1 MRRILT
7 ILTAAMV
14 FLLVPA
20 AAYGAQGQAD
30 GRYYPETGHTLD
42 GRFVAFFDTHGGAG
56 LLGYPITESFALPAS
71 GKTVQYLENAR
82 LELGTGGVVQA
93 RLGALL
99 AGTPSSMPTPEPGAA
114 EQPGC
119 RLIAPSEIPICHAFL
134 AFYDA
139 NGGTQQFGLP
149 VSEFRMEGE
158 RIVQY
163 FEYFRLD
170 WYPEG
175 ESGGEMRVAP
185 LGRMHFDAAGYDAE
199 LLRPN
204 LPEDMSLYRV
214 VELRPQASVS
224 KSFPRTTDVVRVF
237 VVVRDQNSNPVAG
250 ASVTLTG
257 HFPSG
262 DRVLILPVTN
272 AQGVTSLDLSFEG
285 QPAGSNVA
293 LEIWA
298 VQGALRASTRDS
310 FRIWW

>member
-1 MRRILT
+1 MRKMKSILW
-7 ILTAAMV
+7 AALV
-14 FLLVPA
+14 VLLVPA
-20 AAYGAQGQAD
+20 AAFGAQGQAD

-42 GRFVAFFDTHGGAG
+42 SRFVTFFDAHGGVA
-56 LLGYPITESFALPAS
+56 LLGYPITESFAEART

-82 LELGTGGVVQA
+82 LEQASGGVSLA
-93 RLGALL
+93 RLGTLL
-99 AGTPSSMPTPEPGAA
+99 AGRTSQTPTA
-114 EQPGC
+114 EAEGVELPGC
-119 RLIAPSEIPICHAFL
+119 REFPASGHQVCHAFL
-134 AFYDA
+134 AFYEA
-139 NGGTQQFGLP
+139 RGGEEQFGLP

-185 LGRMHFDAAGYDAE
+185 LGRMHFDAAGFDPE

-224 KSFPRTTDVVRVF
+224 NSFPRTTDVVRVY

-257 HFPSG
+257 HFPAG

-272 AQGVTSLDLSFEG
+272 AQGVTSLDLSFED
-285 QPAGSNVA
+285 QPAGSNIA

>member
-1 MRRILT
+1 MRRRWL
-7 ILTAAMV
+7 A
-14 FLLVPA
+14 LLVSLLLLLPATDA
-20 AAYGAQGQAD
+20 AAQAQDD

-42 GRFVAFFDTHGGAG
+42 ARFISFFDAHGGVAM
-56 LLGYPITESFALPAS
+56 LGYPITESFDLPAS
-71 GKTVQYLENAR
+71 GKIVQYLENAR
-82 LELGTGGVVQA
+82 LELGTGGVVQT

-99 AGTPSSMPTPEPGAA
+99 AGTPSSTPTPEPGAA

-119 RLIAPSEIPICHAFL
+119 RLIAPSDIPVCHAFL
-134 AFYDA
+134 DFYETHGSA
-139 NGGTQQFGLP
+139 AQFGLP
-149 VSEFRMEGE
+149 VSAFRMEGE
-158 RIVQY
+158 RMVQY

-175 ESGGEMRVAP
+175 KSGGEMRLGA
-185 LGRMHFDAAGYDAE
+185 LGRIHFDSVGYDPE

-204 LPEDMSLYRV
+204 LPDDMSLYRV

-224 KSFPRTTDVVRVF
+224 QSFPRPTDTVRVY
-237 VVVRDQNSNPVAG
+237 VVVRDQNGNPVSG
-250 ASVTLTG
+250 ASVSLTG
-257 HFPSG
+257 YFPTG

-272 AQGVTSLDLSFEG
+272 AQGVTSLDLSFED
-285 QPAGSNVA
+285 QPPGSNIP